1 MEDEQAR
8 TLEVLQ
14 SALNMEVQGKEF
26 YRKAS
31 QESSNRLARE
41 LFERLADE
49 EDLHRQK
56 FEEIYAALQRGQ
68 NWPDIEPPRDHGR
81 KLKSLFAEATAALG
95 GKIEVAESELE
106 AIELAMDMEAR
117 SYKLY
122 HSRGEESAFPAE
134 RRFYE
139 ALAAEEQGHRLAL
152 VDSYEYLK
160 DPAGWFTRSERWSL
174 DGA

>member
-1 MEDEQAR
+1 MDDEQAR
-8 TLEVLQ
+8 ALEVLQ

-26 YRKAS
+26 YLKAS
-31 QESSNRLARE
+31 QESNNRLARE
-41 LFERLADE
+41 LFERLAEE
-49 EDLHRQK
+49 EDVHRQT
-56 FEEIYAALQRGQ
+56 FEEIYAALKGGQ
-68 NWPDIEPPRDHGR
+68 NWPDIEPPCDQGR
-81 KLKSLFAEATAALG
+81 KLKSLFAEATATLG

-106 AIELAMDMEAR
+106 AIKLAMDMEAR

-122 HSRGEESAFPAE
+122 HSRGEESTFPVE

-139 ALAAEEQGHRLAL
+139 ALAAEERGHRLAL
-152 VDSYEYLK
+152 LDSYEYLK